1 MYTLSVAIPMYNI
14 EQYIGQC
21 LDSLVASDED
31 VRQQFEVIVVNDGSK
46 DDSPAFVRQYIETHP
61 EVAIRLIDKENG
73 GHGSAINAG
82 IAVATGKYFKL
93 LDGDDWVDS
102 KEFSQYVRQLSQ
114 LEVDLV
120 LTDYTI
126 QYMKD
131 GSTLKKTMPEIPYAQ
146 VLESAP
152 PCRFAMHTVT
162 YALSVLKDTHFKAS
176 ENMFYVDNQYAVF
189 PVKAVKRYIYL
200 NCDLYQYRIGRDEQ
214 SMAFANMVKRSA
226 QHLFVLRTL
235 IDYYKENKTL
245 PQMYHLLH
253 DTINMVVNAQ
263 YQISLCGA
271 NSEKELSE
279 LYNLLQEAN
288 FKFSYAQDRN
298 MSYLMYMN
306 QKAKGVATGI
316 LYPLIKKRLIKQHK
330 LESIK

>member
-61 EVAIRLIDKENG
+61 EVAISLIDKENG

-82 IAVATGKYFKL
+82 IAAATGKYFKL

-131 GSTLKKTMPEIPYAQ
+131 GSTLKKTMPEIPYNQ
-146 VLESAP
+146 ILESAP
-152 PCRFAMHTVT
+152 QRRFAMHTMT
-162 YALSVLKDTHFKAS
+162 YATSVLKSTNFRAS
-176 ENMFYVDNQYAVF
+176 ERMFYVDNQYALF
-189 PVKAVKRYIYL
+189 PMKAVHRYIYL

-214 SMAFANMVKRSA
+214 SMAFGNMVKRSA
-226 QHLFVLRTL
+226 QHLEVLKTLFV
-235 IDYYKENKTL
+235 YYQENKHL
-245 PQMYHLLH
+245 PHMDRLLK
-253 DTINMVVNAQ
+253 DTINMVINAQ
-263 YQISLCGA
+263 YQISLCGEQP
-271 NSEKELSE
+271 EKELFE
-279 LYNLLQEAN
+279 LYQAMQAAQFDFAYDKGRAL
-288 FKFSYAQDRN
+288 SY
-298 MSYLMYMN
+298 MMYLN
-306 QKAKGVATGI
+306 QKAKGIASGI
-316 LYPLIKKRLIKQHK
+316 LYPSIRKRLIKQHQ
-330 LESIK
+330 LGA